1 MPEEMSQTLL
11 TNKKQ
16 GNLDQVH
23 TANIIK
29 PMQSR
34 INRDKYTFCVIKSL
48 GAPKKFKNWP
58 RPLFMPRELTM
69 HVLKNQIH
77 LLRQF
82 HNMFLCLI
90 SDPSPKFRR
99 WYRNTSVQGTLF
111 LSL

>member
-48 GAPKKFKNWP
+48 GAPKKFKN
-58 RPLFMPRELTM
+58 
-69 HVLKNQIH
+69 
-77 LLRQF
+77 
-82 HNMFLCLI
+82 
-90 SDPSPKFRR
+90 
-99 WYRNTSVQGTLF
+99 
-111 LSL
+111 